1 MCLGMSRIHLSSHTR
16 KIGTRV
22 YFYVSISMCL
32 FLFVYKWVF
41 FNFHYTH
48 QKKDTCIRYY
58 VSTNESISINITN
71 FFISICLFLCV
82 YFYLSM
88 NEYFSNSITRTKK
101 RIHVSVIMCLRMSRF
116 QLTSHIFFFNKSNKM
131 CLFFYVSMNEWVSIF
146 ILASRM
152 TFRFFFVLKF
162 FFMCNHASLS
172 ISERH
177 STLISMCLSL
187 SISLSMCLL
196 FVCVYA
202 CV

>member
-1 MCLGMSRIHLSSHTR
+1 
-16 KIGTRV
+16 
-22 YFYVSISMCL
+22 
-32 FLFVYKWVF
+32 
-41 FNFHYTH
+41 
-48 QKKDTCIRYY
+48 

-116 QLTSHIFFFNKSNKM
+116 QLKSHIFFFKNQIK
-131 CLFFYVSMNEWVSIF
+131 CVYFYVSMNEWVSIF

-152 TFRFFFVLKF
+152 TFRFFFCFEVF
-162 FFMCNHASLS
+162 FYVCNHASIS
-172 ISERH
+172 ISESH

-196 FVCVYA
+196 FLCVYA